1 MRLLKIFSIIA
12 ALFMTGCVAK
22 APDTDIEVVSP
33 SEFQTK
39 LQADSNG
46 YLLDVRKPDEF
57 ASGHLKGAHLLNWLD
72 TENFKQE
79 AKNLDKSKTI
89 YVYCRSGRR
98 SNEAAT
104 YLSDQGYTV
113 VDMNGGILAWENDKL
128 PVITE
133 VDNSES

>member
-1 MRLLKIFSIIA
+1 
-12 ALFMTGCVAK
+12 MTGCVAK

>member
-128 PVITE
+128 PVITA